1 MSMDIKIKTGN
12 VTETWWFDEK
22 YWFPKIVLTN
32 YAKTEIPKGKRTPM
46 VIAAWSKDLRE
57 LREWEYIGIA
67 IAEPNIPTEIR
78 RMAIEKLTSQL
89 EVVNWTGRKP

>member
-1 MSMDIKIKTGN
+1 MFLSPSLLPLDRPGILLPNTC
-12 VTETWWFDEK
+12 F
-22 YWFPKIVLTN
+22 
-32 YAKTEIPKGKRTPM
+32 

-67 IAEPNIPTEIR
+67 IDEPNIPTEIR
-78 RMAIEKLTSQL
+78 RMAIEKLISQL